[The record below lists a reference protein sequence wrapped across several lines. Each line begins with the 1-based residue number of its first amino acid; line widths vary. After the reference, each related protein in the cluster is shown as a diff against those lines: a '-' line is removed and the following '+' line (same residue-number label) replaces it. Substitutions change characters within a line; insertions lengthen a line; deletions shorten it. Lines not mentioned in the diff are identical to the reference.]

1 MALRTPERFWEAFGL
16 LDKVLVFDEAGQW
29 WFSEFLSFG
38 DVAVYGALLGLL
50 TQKHQTN
57 VARVINN
64 LLFRNQADTV
74 PELVVLLEDYQ
85 NNRFNI
91 ICGDV
96 GRLEVCDAALTRSGT
111 LRTTCTLGS
120 RWRRRLR
127 GSCRSATRSTST
139 RTLSSTWRRRR
150 DCLWGQSTRSRRR
163 WSASSCVGR
172 SSRRPTRRQA
182 R

>member
-1 MALRTPERFWEAFGL
+1 MGTFGL
-16 LDKVLVFDEAGQW
+16 PDMVLVFDVADQW
-29 WFSEFLSFG
+29 RFAKFLSFG
-38 DVAVYGALLGLL
+38 DVAVYWAVLGLL

-85 NNRFNI
+85 NNRFNL

-96 GRLEVCDAALTRSGT
+96 GRLAVCDAALTRSGS
-111 LRTTCTLGS
+111 LHTTSHFGS

-127 GSCRSATRSTST
+127 RSGRSAAWSTST
-139 RTLSSTWRRRR
+139 RT
-150 DCLWGQSTRSRRR
+150 
-163 WSASSCVGR
+163 V
-172 SSRRPTRRQA
+172 
-182 R
+182 